1 MQKRTKIVATLGPA
15 SEDPAVLRKMIRAG
29 LDVARINFSHGE
41 ADEHRARAAALKQ
54 AARDEG
60 RDIGLLGDLQGP
72 KIRVKRFRENSVNLV
87 DGASFFLDS
96 SLGLEDG
103 TVEGLRADVAK
114 NMAHELKQKIRGIVK
129 DRVMDLLIEKHALD
143 IPKAMVATTTSTSSI
158 RNMS

>member
-41 ADEHRARAAALKQ
+41 ANEHRARAAALKQ

-103 TVEGLRADVAK
+103 TVEIRYERDEAGEVAAAVRFDRA
-114 NMAHELKQKIRGIVK
+114 G
-129 DRVMDLLIEKHALD
+129 RVISE
-143 IPKAMVATTTSTSSI
+143 S
-158 RNMS
+158 R